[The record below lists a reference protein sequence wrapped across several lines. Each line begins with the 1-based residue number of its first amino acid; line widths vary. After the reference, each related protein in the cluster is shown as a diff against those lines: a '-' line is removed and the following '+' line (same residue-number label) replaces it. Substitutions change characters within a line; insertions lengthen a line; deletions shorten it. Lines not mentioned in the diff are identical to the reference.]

1 MFYFILLQRA
11 NNLFYCSHPYNCNI
25 FMQDLQVGGTSA
37 VCHSGLLLHQD
48 NKRVAFCVIYK
59 IKL

>member
-25 FMQDLQVGGTSA
+25 FYARLAGGRDIS
-37 VCHSGLLLHQD
+37 CLSL
-48 NKRVAFCVIYK
+48 RVAFCVVYK
-59 IKL
+59 IKV